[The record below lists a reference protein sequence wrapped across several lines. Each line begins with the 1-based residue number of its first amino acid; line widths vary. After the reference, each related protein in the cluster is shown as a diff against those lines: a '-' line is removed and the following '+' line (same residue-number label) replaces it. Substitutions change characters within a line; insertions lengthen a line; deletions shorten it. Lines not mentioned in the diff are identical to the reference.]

1 MSDLSGRLFEKRGK
15 LFVPADFM
23 AEEFIDKI
31 AEKKQVLLDIKT
43 PRSPQNH
50 AHFFA
55 ILHTAWTHLRDEYHD
70 EEVLL
75 DAVKI
80 AVRHVRMV
88 VQMDGTVKALPKS
101 ISFAAMGEEK
111 FRLFKDRALQVLAGR
126 LGVSVDELVNEVK
139 PLMARNRR

>member
-1 MSDLSGRLFEKRGK
+1 MSDLNGRLFERRGK

-23 AEEFIDKI
+23 AEEFIEKI
-31 AEKKQVLLDIKT
+31 AEGRKVLLDIKT
-43 PRSPQNH
+43 PRSPENH

-55 ILHTAWTHLRDEYHD
+55 ILHTAWTHLSDEYHD

-88 VQMDGTVKALPKS
+88 VQIDGSVKALPKS
-101 ISFAAMGEEK
+101 ISFSAMGEEK

-139 PLMARNRR
+139 AKGRNRR